1 MRERISRS
9 TVSEVLAA
17 VESAVGDPLA
27 RSAVYRTLADHHPH
41 LLGRKQVFNTCS
53 TGVHQNS
60 TNSQQNKT

>member
-27 RSAVYRTLADHHPH
+27 RSAVYRTLTDHHPH
-41 LLGRKQVFNTCS
+41 IFGNFKPKSL
-53 TGVHQNS
+53 
-60 TNSQQNKT
+60 